1 MNKKKRNLYGN
12 FKPLK
17 LPWFLPF
24 SPWSFQKTI
33 VGYFFIFIF
42 NFKISFLLF
51 KDYISLFLPNLLWQI
66 SSTLFCFCF
75 VFLLSYLFL
84 SLTFLL
90 FFDCL
95 FPAFLFPVI
104 FWTILI
110 RNIFYQVAFLIRH
123 VGVISKAHIIL
134 LQGRSQEFL
143 RAG

>member
-1 MNKKKRNLYGN
+1 MAISNLLSYLGFCHFPLDLSKKRLLDI
-12 FKPLK
+12 FLSLFLILK
-17 LPWFLPF
+17 
-24 SPWSFQKTI
+24 SR
-33 VGYFFIFIF
+33 
-42 NFKISFLLF
+42 FLLF